1 MSESIEKTIDISRI
15 LKSKMGTKAKFV
27 PSFLVSWLKKT
38 VHEDEVNRFLWESRH
53 LQGTEWL
60 TECVKYL
67 KMNIQLEGVE
77 NLPDKKVK
85 EAKETKASLKP
96 QDSQDSDDTKEPA
109 EEEEHEESL
118 KEAIAKQ
125 AIEDEAPLSSS
136 FTLRKIL
143 GGDILTAQV
152 IRRQIWLIVLVVFFI
167 IIYISNRYSIQ
178 QDMIE
183 IDQLQEEL
191 QNAKYK
197 ALSSSSQ
204 ITERSRE
211 SNVLKML
218 QNNKDSVLH
227 IATQPPYIIN
237 VPENE

>member
-1 MSESIEKTIDISRI
+1 MKEKEIKEDQEA
-15 LKSKMGTKAKFV
+15 KADSKTAETSAPQELG
-27 PSFLVSWLKKT
+27 KK
-38 VHEDEVNRFLWESRH
+38 
-53 LQGTEWL
+53 
-60 TECVKYL
+60 
-67 KMNIQLEGVE
+67 
-77 NLPDKKVK
+77 
-85 EAKETKASLKP
+85 AKETKASQKP
-96 QDSQDSDDTKEPA
+96 EDSQDSDDPKEPA
-109 EEEEHEESL
+109 EGEEHEESL

>member
-1 MSESIEKTIDISRI
+1 MKEKEIKEDQEA
-15 LKSKMGTKAKFV
+15 KADSKTAETPAPQEPG
-27 PSFLVSWLKKT
+27 KK
-38 VHEDEVNRFLWESRH
+38 
-53 LQGTEWL
+53 
-60 TECVKYL
+60 
-67 KMNIQLEGVE
+67 
-77 NLPDKKVK
+77 
-85 EAKETKASLKP
+85 AKETKASQKP

>member
-1 MSESIEKTIDISRI
+1 MKEKEIKEDQEA
-15 LKSKMGTKAKFV
+15 KADSKTAETPAPQELG
-27 PSFLVSWLKKT
+27 KK
-38 VHEDEVNRFLWESRH
+38 
-53 LQGTEWL
+53 
-60 TECVKYL
+60 
-67 KMNIQLEGVE
+67 
-77 NLPDKKVK
+77 
-85 EAKETKASLKP
+85 AKETKASQKP
-96 QDSQDSDDTKEPA
+96 QDSQDSDDPKEPA
-109 EEEEHEESL
+109 EGEEHEESL

-143 GGDILTAQV
+143 GGDILTTQV

>member
-1 MSESIEKTIDISRI
+1 MKEKEIKED
-15 LKSKMGTKAKFV
+15 KEAKADSKTAETPAPQEPG
-27 PSFLVSWLKKT
+27 KK
-38 VHEDEVNRFLWESRH
+38 
-53 LQGTEWL
+53 
-60 TECVKYL
+60 
-67 KMNIQLEGVE
+67 
-77 NLPDKKVK
+77 
-85 EAKETKASLKP
+85 AKETKASQKP
-96 QDSQDSDDTKEPA
+96 QDSQDSDDSKEPA
-109 EEEEHEESL
+109 EGEEHEESL